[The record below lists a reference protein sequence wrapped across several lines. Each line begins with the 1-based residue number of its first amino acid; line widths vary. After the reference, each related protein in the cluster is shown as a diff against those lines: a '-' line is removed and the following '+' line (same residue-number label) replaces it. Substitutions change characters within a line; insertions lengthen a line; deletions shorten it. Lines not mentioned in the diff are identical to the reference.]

1 MFAMGDNHI
10 IEQTLE
16 ISRITSGKAY
26 IFSGLVGIINL
37 QSFGV
42 HKPGEN

>member
-1 MFAMGDNHI
+1 MFAMGDNHV

-16 ISRITSGKAY
+16 ISRTTSGKAY
-26 IFSGLVGIINL
+26 IFSGLARIINL
-37 QSFGV
+37 QSFSV